1 MSASKIIDIWEGIN
15 IKEVKMPATTT
26 EGTGFGSVEDV
37 RNKIQNSVVREEN
50 LFPPEML
57 MPVGSVT
64 AYVSSTA
71 PDGWLSC
78 SGQAVYRGD
87 YPALFAVIGTTYGSG
102 DGSTTFNL
110 PNLSG
115 RVIVGQGT
123 GSGLTAR
130 SMGATGGA
138 ETHTLTTA
146 EMPSHSHT
154 SNAVGGTL
162 GLMTADGNNT
172 AGGGLDTSAVEPN
185 LYAAPA
191 ALSIDS
197 AGTGGAHNNMQPFA
211 VLNYIIKY

>member
-1 MSASKIIDIWEGIN
+1 
-15 IKEVKMPATTT
+15 MPTTTT
-26 EGTGFGSVEDV
+26 EGTGNGSVENI
-37 RNKIQNSVVREEN
+37 RRKIQNSVVREEN

-57 MPVGSVT
+57 MPVGAVLPY
-64 AYVSSTA
+64 ASSSA
-71 PDGWLSC
+71 PNGWMNC
-78 SGQAVYRGD
+78 QGQELYRGD
-87 YPALFAVIGTTYGSG
+87 YPDLFAVIGTTYGAG
-102 DGSTTFNL
+102 DGSTTFKL

-115 RVIVGQGT
+115 RVIVGQG
-123 GSGLTAR
+123 SGVDLTPR
-130 SMGATGGA
+130 SMGTTGGA
-138 ETHTLTTA
+138 ETHTLTTG

>member
-1 MSASKIIDIWEGIN
+1 
-15 IKEVKMPATTT
+15 MPTTTT
-26 EGTGFGSVEDV
+26 EGTGNGSVENI
-37 RNKIQNSVVREEN
+37 RRKIQNSVVREEN

-57 MPVGSVT
+57 MPVGAVLPYASG
-64 AYVSSTA
+64 SA
-71 PDGWLSC
+71 PNGWMNC
-78 SGQAVYRGD
+78 QGQELYRGD
-87 YPALFAVIGTTYGSG
+87 YPDLFAVIGTTYGSG

-115 RVIVGQGT
+115 RVIVGQGA

-130 SMGATGGA
+130 SMGTTGGA
-138 ETHTLTTA
+138 ETHTLTTG

-172 AGGGLDTSAVEPN
+172 AGAGLDTSAVEPN